1 MLCHDDAFQGV
12 LVLIIMSSVPYDYC
26 KGNRDREQGYTKQKQ
41 ITNSSRQHRAYRTSG
56 KSSKPVHNKGYNKIM
71 MVDKAVLSIK
81 SEIISELDLL
91 QFHIQ
96 SENLATP

>member
-1 MLCHDDAFQGV
+1 
-12 LVLIIMSSVPYDYC
+12 
-26 KGNRDREQGYTKQKQ
+26 
-41 ITNSSRQHRAYRTSG
+41 
-56 KSSKPVHNKGYNKIM
+56 M